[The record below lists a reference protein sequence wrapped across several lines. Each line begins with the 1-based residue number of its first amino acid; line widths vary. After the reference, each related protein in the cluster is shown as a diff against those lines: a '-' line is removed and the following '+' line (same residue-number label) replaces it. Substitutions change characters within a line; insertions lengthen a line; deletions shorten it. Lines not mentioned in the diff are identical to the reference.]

1 MCMTNENQEVGGFI
15 MMMRIIKFKRI
26 LLVFCNNTNF
36 LPPTSYLSQTSYLC
50 SFKVLLYT
58 NGLNNYQTH
67 LERPLRLR
75 AAAGESSVIQICGKI
90 TCR

>member
-36 LPPTSYLSQTSYLC
+36 LPPTSYFLPISN
-50 SFKVLLYT
+50 LL
-58 NGLNNYQTH
+58 
-67 LERPLRLR
+67 PLQL
-75 AAAGESSVIQICGKI
+75 
-90 TCR
+90 